1 MYNPAFPEKQTHPHE
16 LYVNKQTV
24 GSISFFDYIYNITS
38 IHAVIIIVI
47 YEITIYNSQSL
58 EFSLHQTVSYRYY
71 ILSSTIYI

>member
-1 MYNPAFPEKQTHPHE
+1 MYNPAFPEKRTHPHE

-24 GSISFFDYIYNITS
+24 GSISFFDDIYITS

-71 ILSSTIYI
+71 ILSSIIYI